1 MQTGPDV
8 LHTTDWTRAFHAYGS
23 GADTPGHLA
32 SLLTGDARERERA
45 LDHLHGA
52 LLHQGTVYPA
62 TVPASLFVAGIL
74 DRPELDDP
82 ARGPLPEASDAAPGS
97 PRRVLLD
104 FLAAAAEGALH
115 QTPPGPVP
123 EPPAGAELDR
133 VYAALASDDEDEAVG
148 VWETPAVD
156 ALMRRVGPDMRAAA
170 PLLYAAVE
178 PHLTASDAHT
188 RMCAVE
194 AASALARLGG
204 LEPDLSGAADMAETR
219 DEGAV
224 IVLALGA
231 CGADTTEFLAHADP
245 AIRACAALAPGQRA
259 NPAATAELA
268 AALADPEAADA
279 WFTRRPAH
287 FTGHVRFAL
296 VRELAERSTAEDAAR
311 LLPVLRALAPLT
323 SPLTAAADAGPLL
336 DLAFRAAD
344 TGRGAAT
351 DADDGTTADAGAATG
366 PDGSAVPFATGPAA
380 PRDPAELTAVQRDYL
395 RVLADHDGFWDGR
408 FANFLVVLARL
419 GLPRERRGL
428 RALLAA

>member
-8 LHTTDWTRAFHAYGS
+8 LHTTDWTRTFHAYGS
-23 GADTPGHLA
+23 GADAPGHLA
-32 SLLTGDARERERA
+32 ALLTGDARERGRA
-45 LDHLHGA
+45 LDHLRSA

-62 TVPASLFVAGIL
+62 TVPAALFVAGIL
-74 DRPELDDP
+74 DRPELDGP
-82 ARGPLPEASDAAPGS
+82 ARAPLPEASGEDRGS
-97 PRRVLLD
+97 PRRVLLG
-104 FLAAAAEGALH
+104 FLAAAAEGALY
-115 QTPPGPVP
+115 QTPSGPVA
-123 EPPAGAELDR
+123 EPPTGAELDR
-133 VYAALASDDEDEAVG
+133 VYAALASDDEEEAVG

-156 ALMRRVGPDMRAAA
+156 ALMGRAGPEMRAAA
-170 PLLYAAVE
+170 PVLYAAVE

-194 AASALARLGG
+194 AAAALARLGG

-259 NPAATAELA
+259 NPVAAAELA

-279 WFTRRPAH
+279 WFTRRPSH

-311 LLPVLRALAPLT
+311 LLPVLRALAPLA

-336 DLAFRAAD
+336 DLAFR
-344 TGRGAAT
+344 
-351 DADDGTTADAGAATG
+351 
-366 PDGSAVPFATGPAA
+366 SA
-380 PRDPAELTAVQRDYL
+380 DPAGLTAVQRDYL

-419 GLPRERRGL
+419 GLPRERHGL

>member
-8 LHTTDWTRAFHAYGS
+8 LHTTDWTRTLHAYGS
-23 GADTPGHLA
+23 GADAPGHLA
-32 SLLTGDARERERA
+32 LLLTGDAHERGCA
-45 LDHLHGA
+45 LDHIHSA

-62 TVPASLFVAGIL
+62 TVPAALFVAGIL

-82 ARGPLPEASDAAPGS
+82 GPGAADTGAAGAAPG
-97 PRRVLLD
+97 PLRRVLLD
-104 FLAAAAEGALH
+104 FLAGAAEGALR
-115 QTPPGPVP
+115 QTPSGPVP
-123 EPPAGAELDR
+123 ELPAGAELDR

-156 ALMRRVGPDMRAAA
+156 ALMLRVGPDMRAAA
-170 PLLYAAVE
+170 PALYAAVE
-178 PHLTASDAHT
+178 PHLTAPDAGT

-194 AASALARLGG
+194 AAAALARLGG
-204 LEPDLSGAADMAETR
+204 TEPDLSGAADMAETR

-231 CGADTTEFLAHADP
+231 CGGDTTEFLTHADP

-259 NPAATAELA
+259 NPAATAELV
-268 AALADPEAADA
+268 AALADPDAADT

-323 SPLTAAADAGPLL
+323 SPPTAAADAGPLL
-336 DLAFRAAD
+336 DLVFR
-344 TGRGAAT
+344 G
-351 DADDGTTADAGAATG
+351 ADAGPEAGPAGPAEPPAA
-366 PDGSAVPFATGPAA
+366 GPAA

-395 RVLADHDGFWDGR
+395 RVLADQDGFWGGR
-408 FANFLVVLARL
+408 FAGFLVVLARL
-419 GLPRERRGL
+419 GLPRERHEL
-428 RALLAA
+428 RALLGA